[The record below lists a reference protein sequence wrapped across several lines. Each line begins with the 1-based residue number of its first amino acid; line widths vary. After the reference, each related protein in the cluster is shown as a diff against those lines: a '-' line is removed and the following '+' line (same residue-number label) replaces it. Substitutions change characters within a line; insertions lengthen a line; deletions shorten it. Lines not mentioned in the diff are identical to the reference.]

1 MPQGSTPSLQMIFS
15 SSQNKT
21 SGQESRSLSLYL
33 EENRWGPLIELVKEY
48 GSFELY
54 KKNADAFLLKIGD
67 HVIDVTQDFQKT
79 IVSFPNISSLQLG
92 AAELLA
98 KVADLLFYDR
108 KRRFMIAASNTGHE
122 LIALEACH
130 KLGIAVK
137 PADKGQSER
146 FAAFEAKMSLQKDV
160 NTIGLARA
168 MLNQNP
174 NGDATTGSEQSK
186 Q

>member
-1 MPQGSTPSLQMIFS
+1 MAQATAPSLQMIFS

-67 HVIDVTQDFQKT
+67 YVIDVTQDFQKT
-79 IVSFPNISSLQLG
+79 IVSFPNISSLHPG

-108 KRRFMIAASNTGHE
+108 KRRFMIAAFHLPDE
-122 LIALEACH
+122 LMVLEACY
-130 KLGIAVK
+130 KLGIEVK

-146 FAAFEAKMSLQKDV
+146 FAAFEAKTTLKKNV
-160 NTIGLARA
+160 GTVGLARA
-168 MLNQNP
+168 MLSQDQNGP
-174 NGDATTGSEQSK
+174 PTEPGHAK

>member
-33 EENRWGPLIELVKEY
+33 EENRWGPLIELVKEH

-108 KRRFMIAASNTGHE
+108 KRRFMIAASNMGYE
-122 LIALEACH
+122 LIALEACY

-146 FAAFEAKMSLQKDV
+146 FADFEAK
-160 NTIGLARA
+160 TILKKNIEFSGLARA
-168 MLNQNP
+168 MGTQDP
-174 NGDATTGSEQSK
+174 SGDATTGSAQAK